1 MPILRLCGSLLVLTS
16 FVSCSTGEAPSAP
29 ERGPDTSPVIA
40 ERILLTISKDL
51 IGEGQTYSASGS
63 VSKGIR
69 VGDVWPSGRLVEGSE
84 PRLSLILSA
93 SEEVLFRVPSEP
105 GRYILEGE
113 AGLDLSTKELGA
125 PLRVRVSI
133 LEGDRLV
140 GEATLTF
147 HASMLA
153 TENIWRALS
162 ATPIELQP
170 GSEVR
175 FKTEVLDWGGAPQ
188 ALEGAV
194 KIGISMPRILRE
206 ESMPVRAATAEY
218 PNIVFIVM
226 DTLRQD
232 RLGTYGYENARTP
245 NLDALAERGL
255 VYEDAHAS
263 SSWTW
268 PSTASML
275 TGLLPEEHGVVDT
288 SSCYLASRFE
298 TLAESLRESGY
309 ATTGYSGNPLI
320 SPRRNFS
327 QGFDE
332 FLVDSQ
338 NFRPSQDFL
347 PHAIEWVEE
356 HREERFFLYMQLVDT
371 HDPYTPLPQ
380 FGKALEEQAPAGYPY
395 TAVIDFGS
403 KLRKR
408 YGEDPIWGHW
418 TDETIPP
425 TFQDHMS
432 KLYDACVESAD
443 FGVGQLLA
451 KLDALQLTEKTLVVF
466 TSDHGDEFLDHG
478 LLSHGQS
485 LHGELTRV
493 PLIFAGP
500 GVTQGREARTVT
512 NRDLA
517 FTLAKLGGG
526 TLGRDGDNQDLLQ
539 PGHLDDRAIFLS
551 SQHGIRNGGHTPLF
565 GVRKGGWLYSL
576 APEAR
581 APHPNERLYDTGA
594 DKLEINNL
602 ADKEKEMLQTL
613 QTLVERR
620 LERSKE
626 VGPKQGFE
634 AGEATLEFFEKIGYS
649 GD

>member
-175 FKTEVLDWGGAPQ
+175 FKTEVLDWGGAPE

-232 RLGTYGYENARTP
+232 RLGTYGYENASTPTWMPSRNAVLCTRMRTRVR
-245 NLDALAERGL
+245 AGRGL
-255 VYEDAHAS
+255 
-263 SSWTW
+263 
-268 PSTASML
+268 
-275 TGLLPEEHGVVDT
+275 
-288 SSCYLASRFE
+288 R
-298 TLAESLRESGY
+298 
-309 ATTGYSGNPLI
+309 
-320 SPRRNFS
+320 
-327 QGFDE
+327 
-332 FLVDSQ
+332 
-338 NFRPSQDFL
+338 
-347 PHAIEWVEE
+347 
-356 HREERFFLYMQLVDT
+356 
-371 HDPYTPLPQ
+371 
-380 FGKALEEQAPAGYPY
+380 
-395 TAVIDFGS
+395 
-403 KLRKR
+403 
-408 YGEDPIWGHW
+408 
-418 TDETIPP
+418 
-425 TFQDHMS
+425 
-432 KLYDACVESAD
+432 
-443 FGVGQLLA
+443 
-451 KLDALQLTEKTLVVF
+451 
-466 TSDHGDEFLDHG
+466 
-478 LLSHGQS
+478 
-485 LHGELTRV
+485 LH
-493 PLIFAGP
+493 PC
-500 GVTQGREARTVT
+500 
-512 NRDLA
+512 
-517 FTLAKLGGG
+517 
-526 TLGRDGDNQDLLQ
+526 
-539 PGHLDDRAIFLS
+539 
-551 SQHGIRNGGHTPLF
+551 
-565 GVRKGGWLYSL
+565 
-576 APEAR
+576 
-581 APHPNERLYDTGA
+581 
-594 DKLEINNL
+594 
-602 ADKEKEMLQTL
+602 
-613 QTLVERR
+613 
-620 LERSKE
+620 
-626 VGPKQGFE
+626 
-634 AGEATLEFFEKIGYS
+634 
-649 GD
+649 